1 MNALLQDFRYAFRTL
16 LKSRGFTALAVI
28 ALALG
33 IGANTAIFSVADAFL
48 RKPVAFP
55 HLDRIVMLFNRAPG
69 DTQGWEFASPADYL
83 DWEKQSRSFEQIGAF
98 EWSSFNLTRTGDPE
112 KLQGAAI
119 SADLFKMISAK
130 PLLGRVFS
138 AEETE
143 AGRGQ
148 ETILSYGL
156 WERRFSSDPQIV
168 GKTVTLDG
176 RSFDVVG
183 VMPRDFSFPMST
195 QIWTPLAMSE
205 DEKAVR
211 DSHHVVSMALLK
223 PGVTIAQAQ
232 AEMDILQKRAETNF
246 PKTETGWS
254 VWIMPLRLYAAGLLS
269 VEYSLVLLGAVGFVL
284 LIACANV
291 ANLLLARSVGR
302 QKEIAVRRALGA
314 SRWRIIR
321 QLLAES
327 LLLAFAGAGIGL
339 LIGEWGIELI
349 VKNMPPEVA
358 RYIPAWSSIKLDRD
372 TFIYTMAMTVIVGIL
387 AGLAPALQGSRPDL
401 VESLK
406 ETGRGTTGGRARQRM
421 RSAFVVAEIALS
433 LVLLVGAVLM
443 VKGVNAI
450 FRMNFN
456 FEPQSVLTMRM
467 TLPESKYKDSAQQAA
482 FYDRMLQSVGSLAGV
497 KEAALASVV
506 PFGIGGASDDFSIE
520 GQPARP
526 GEYRTANRETISPA
540 YFRLLHVALRQGR
553 EFTNADAADRP
564 GVAIISESLARR
576 FWPGGSA
583 LGRHIK
589 MGRDDEPGP
598 WLTIAGVVS
607 DVTYQIFDRN
617 PPYAIYLSYRQQSY
631 ADTYLVVRTTSDPRG
646 MIPAIRGSVASVDP
660 DQPVYDAMTLERVIS
675 NAIVGLSYVAANM
688 GILGLIALVL
698 ASVGVY
704 GVMAYAVTERM
715 HEIGVRL
722 ALGARPK
729 DVMRMLISRG
739 LVLTAIGIAIGLPL
753 TFALARLLAS
763 LLFGVSA
770 TDLISFGGGAAAL
783 AGVALLAC
791 YFPARRAM
799 RVDPMVA
806 LRYE

>member
-1 MNALLQDFRYAFRTL
+1 M
-16 LKSRGFTALAVI
+16 
-28 ALALG
+28 
-33 IGANTAIFSVADAFL
+33 AI
-48 RKPVAFP
+48 
-55 HLDRIVMLFNRAPG
+55 
-69 DTQGWEFASPADYL
+69 
-83 DWEKQSRSFEQIGAF
+83 
-98 EWSSFNLTRTGDPE
+98 
-112 KLQGAAI
+112 
-119 SADLFKMISAK
+119 
-130 PLLGRVFS
+130 
-138 AEETE
+138 
-143 AGRGQ
+143 
-148 ETILSYGL
+148 
-156 WERRFSSDPQIV
+156 
-168 GKTVTLDG
+168 
-176 RSFDVVG
+176 
-183 VMPRDFSFPMST
+183 
-195 QIWTPLAMSE
+195 
-205 DEKAVR
+205 
-211 DSHHVVSMALLK
+211 
-223 PGVTIAQAQ
+223 
-232 AEMDILQKRAETNF
+232 
-246 PKTETGWS
+246 
-254 VWIMPLRLYAAGLLS
+254 
-269 VEYSLVLLGAVGFVL
+269 
-284 LIACANV
+284 
-291 ANLLLARSVGR
+291 
-302 QKEIAVRRALGA
+302 
-314 SRWRIIR
+314 
-321 QLLAES
+321 
-327 LLLAFAGAGIGL
+327 
-339 LIGEWGIELI
+339 
-349 VKNMPPEVA
+349 
-358 RYIPAWSSIKLDRD
+358 
-372 TFIYTMAMTVIVGIL
+372 TVIVGIL

-406 ETGRGTTGGRARQRM
+406 EIGRGTTGGGTRQRM

-467 TLPESKYKDSAQQAA
+467 TLPESKYKDSAKQAA
-482 FYDRMLQSVGSLAGV
+482 FYDRMLQSVGSLSGV

-526 GEYRTANRETISPA
+526 DEYRTANRETISPS
-540 YFRLLHVALRQGR
+540 YFRLLHVALREGR

-564 GVAIISESLARR
+564 QVAIISESLARR
-576 FWPGGSA
+576 FWPGESA

-589 MGRDDEPGP
+589 MGRDDEPSP

-617 PPYAIYLSYRQQSY
+617 PPYAIYLPYQQQSY

-704 GVMAYAVTERM
+704 GVMAYAVTERT

-722 ALGARPK
+722 ALGARPR